1 MREIFLLLAAV
12 AALCVAPAH
21 AQSYELDETEP
32 RIERSL
38 AAMREGQAA
47 GEAGDEEL
55 AERRFRE
62 ALALRTAALGPL
74 HWATGNASLQ
84 LALVLDRSERTEEG
98 FAAFEAAIAAYRAS
112 RPELLATSLDDYAHA
127 LESASRYEEAERL
140 RRESLQALAF
150 SDFTEAEREE
160 LAVEWSLRL
169 GTILR
174 WQGRHAEAIPLLE
187 AYLARVDTGSE
198 EDGYRL
204 AVTLFDLA
212 YALAGTGEAERAT
225 ALYGRIID
233 TYRARGDL
241 GDGLLVA
248 SLLNQTNLHDNAG
261 RFEAAIVTMQQ
272 RVDYRLQLG
281 DDPAEIAMDMMR
293 VADLNSRIGRADRA
307 EALLRQALAQYE
319 AVAPPL
325 RLQRLGELVKWA
337 YDAGLPA
344 LAEDIARA
352 RLELADRST
361 SLAQRADALTALAN
375 LFLDLGRPDEAA
387 PLIARADAILTGS
400 EADLALQRGVV
411 QYVRGRS
418 LTLADPPQAEIAL
431 LAAIRE
437 FSGLE
442 GWLKANEAVS
452 QGLLGRI
459 YLLQQRHAEALARFE
474 NCAALFRQ
482 HAPGYRGDIVM
493 CETGGAE
500 ALAGTGEVDA
510 AIARFLPMLPLMR
523 RELSDRSPVM
533 IDRLG
538 ALGEIYGLRA
548 SSARTARHWFRDAGR
563 RIATLT
569 ERQATDLEAS
579 RLARRFSRIYRNL
592 VATDWQLAQQA
603 SNTAAND

>member
-212 YALAGTGEAERAT
+212 YALA
-225 ALYGRIID
+225 D
-233 TYRARGDL
+233 P
-241 GDGLLVA
+241 
-248 SLLNQTNLHDNAG
+248 
-261 RFEAAIVTMQQ
+261 
-272 RVDYRLQLG
+272 RL
-281 DDPAEIAMDMMR
+281 
-293 VADLNSRIGRADRA
+293 
-307 EALLRQALAQYE
+307 
-319 AVAPPL
+319 
-325 RLQRLGELVKWA
+325 
-337 YDAGLPA
+337 
-344 LAEDIARA
+344 
-352 RLELADRST
+352 
-361 SLAQRADALTALAN
+361 
-375 LFLDLGRPDEAA
+375 
-387 PLIARADAILTGS
+387 
-400 EADLALQRGVV
+400 
-411 QYVRGRS
+411 
-418 LTLADPPQAEIAL
+418 
-431 LAAIRE
+431 
-437 FSGLE
+437 
-442 GWLKANEAVS
+442 
-452 QGLLGRI
+452 
-459 YLLQQRHAEALARFE
+459 RHR
-474 NCAALFRQ
+474 
-482 HAPGYRGDIVM
+482 
-493 CETGGAE
+493 
-500 ALAGTGEVDA
+500 
-510 AIARFLPMLPLMR
+510 
-523 RELSDRSPVM
+523 
-533 IDRLG
+533 
-538 ALGEIYGLRA
+538 
-548 SSARTARHWFRDAGR
+548 
-563 RIATLT
+563 
-569 ERQATDLEAS
+569 
-579 RLARRFSRIYRNL
+579 
-592 VATDWQLAQQA
+592 
-603 SNTAAND
+603 